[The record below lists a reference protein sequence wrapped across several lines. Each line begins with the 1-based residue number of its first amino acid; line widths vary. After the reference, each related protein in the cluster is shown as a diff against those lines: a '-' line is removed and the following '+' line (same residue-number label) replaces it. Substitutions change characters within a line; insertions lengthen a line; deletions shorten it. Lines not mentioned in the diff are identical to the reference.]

1 MTTVP
6 IEIKQAIANHAREVF
21 PQEACGFVV
30 NGKLIKCKNDHPLPS
45 CNFAITARDYVKA
58 ESLGAIE
65 AVYHSH
71 P

>member
-30 NGKLIKCKNDHPLPS
+30 NGKLIKCKNDHH
-45 CNFAITARDYVKA
+45 
-58 ESLGAIE
+58 
-65 AVYHSH
+65 YHH
-71 P
+71 VTLQLQQGTM